1 MDNLEKQQHEEG
13 TRGTTILKNLQLEG
27 QKTKAKTQSKK
38 LKNQKQHGKV
48 FEEFR
53 TSSTNN
59 MSLEQKNAIEKKKT
73 QTQAWSSKNMIE
85 KNNKNAIW
93 NSKNTTEKSNKNENL
108 EQQEL
113 LLRA

>member
-59 MSLEQKNAIEKKKT
+59 VNLEQKNAIEKKNT
-73 QTQAWSSKNMIE
+73 QTQAWS
-85 KNNKNAIW
+85 NKNFCYEFE
-93 NSKNTTEKSNKNENL
+93 TTKTFATSL
-108 EQQEL
+108 EQQEHN
-113 LLRA
+113 